1 MVTKQEIEKQLKAIG
16 ANFNWWGKAEAG
28 ELEQVII
35 PGEQIMYC
43 INGRYEGGFAMLCI
57 TNQRAILI
65 DKKPFY
71 LTIEDIRYDMI
82 SELDFDGRLVDAT
95 LAIYTP
101 SKTLR
106 FTALK
111 VKLLRQATAYLQGR
125 VIELRMQI
133 TEPVNRS
140 MQRILDEPATVVE
153 LEHMATNPYT
163 KVPLMMKRRISRN
176 MGRP

>member
-1 MVTKQEIEKQLKAIG
+1 MVTKQEIDKQLKAIG
-16 ANFNWWGKAEAG
+16 VNFTWWGKAEAG

-57 TNQRAILI
+57 TNQRVILI
-65 DKKPFY
+65 DKKPLY

-82 SELDFDGRLVDAT
+82 SELDFDGRLLDAT

-111 VKLLRQATAYLQGR
+111 VQLLRRATAYMQGR
-125 VIELRMQI
+125 VIELRMQVS
-133 TEPVNRS
+133 EPANRS
-140 MQRILDEPATVVE
+140 MQRILAEPAVVE
-153 LEHMATNPYT
+153 LEHSATNPYT

-176 MGRP
+176 LG